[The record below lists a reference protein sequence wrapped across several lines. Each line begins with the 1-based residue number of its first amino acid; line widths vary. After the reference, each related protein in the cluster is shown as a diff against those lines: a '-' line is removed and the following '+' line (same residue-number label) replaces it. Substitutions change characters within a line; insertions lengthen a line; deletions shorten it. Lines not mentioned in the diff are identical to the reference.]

1 MTAPMTVDRNY
12 YAPAVATASTAIN
25 PCAEA
30 PFDGVILSC
39 QYTPQAAITGVN
51 TNTRQLRLVNRG
63 QAGAGTTALALIQFN
78 AGTNGV
84 AFDEV
89 DLTLQGTPTVAQGDI
104 LAWESNAIG
113 TGLADPGGRVQITF
127 SRT

>member
-12 YAPAVATASTAIN
+12 YAPAVATASSASN

-30 PFDGVILSC
+30 PFDGTILSC
-39 QYTPQAAITGVN
+39 QYTPQAAITGIN
-51 TNTRQLRLVNRG
+51 TNTRQLRLINKG
-63 QAGAGTTALALIQFN
+63 QAGAGTAVLALLQFN

-89 DLTLQGTPTVAQGDI
+89 DLTLQGTPTVVQGDI